1 MGLKKPGLKCP
12 STIPKV
18 HKRHC
23 EACNESF
30 EDREK
35 LKEHMN
41 EKHSEN
47 SCEIC
52 LKSFSTEELT
62 RHVDKYHFC
71 EICEKRVY
79 SKNKHVYEHH
89 REKSHGCKYCTKVF
103 LVPSQLQAHI
113 AQSHVKGWLISEGIL
128 IPFFTPFYNYYL
140 LQ

>member
-1 MGLKKPGLKCP
+1 
-12 STIPKV
+12 
-18 HKRHC
+18 
-23 EACNESF
+23 
-30 EDREK
+30 
-35 LKEHMN
+35 MN

-52 LKSFSTEELT
+52 LKSFSTEELV

-113 AQSHVKGWLISEGIL
+113 AQSHVKGWLILKGIL
-128 IPFFTPFYNYYL
+128 NLISVRL
-140 LQ
+140 LNFKDGGF